1 MRTLVL
7 KLFNRKNRPSF
18 SYFSNGI
25 EVSALLDSGAETPVW
40 CTGEKRFLRAYPDA
54 IKQQWDSEIRGFG
67 ERAERGS
74 VFIIPE
80 FELNDGKDSYKIF
93 NLMVA
98 VCYHPLIGYDFA
110 MSDTMFFK
118 ADTFIHRI
126 GNKYVEIFFEK
137 DSYQCASKRGKGTFS
152 IITFSQEEV

>member
-18 SYFSNGI
+18 SYRSNGI
-25 EVSALLDSGAETPVW
+25 EVSALMDSGAETPVW

-54 IKQQWDSEIRGFG
+54 IKQSWDSEIRGFG
-67 ERAERGS
+67 EGAEHGS
-74 VFIIPE
+74 VYVIPE
-80 FELNDGKDSYKIF
+80 FELSDEKEKYTIS

-98 VCYHPLIGYDFA
+98 VCDHPLIGYDFA

-126 GNKYVEIFFEK
+126 GDKYVELFFEK
-137 DSYQCASKRGKGTFS
+137 GSYQCATRKGKDTFS
-152 IITFSQEEV
+152 IITFSQNEI